1 MNDFPRTRNWRAAP
15 VYEKPK
21 SARLVLARA
30 MGISTDEAGD
40 ALTALIQG
48 GYGIAPRNPTNGM
61 LIAYMEALT
70 PPSNHESVV
79 TAIGKA
85 RVRWQAM
92 LAQGTE
98 MAMSRKRLPAQRI
111 EARSDETAQP
121 AQPEGREP
129 GSEGMRPE
137 RGGIETEQE

>member
-1 MNDFPRTRNWRAAP
+1 
-15 VYEKPK
+15 
-21 SARLVLARA
+21 

-40 ALTALIQG
+40 ALAALIQG
-48 GYGIAPRNPTNGM
+48 GYGVAPRNPTNGM

-70 PPSNHESVV
+70 PPANHESVV

-98 MAMSRKRLPAQRI
+98 MAMSRKRLAASADTHPKGGDVKQAPAPLSG
-111 EARSDETAQP
+111 AVGAAETPKGQHHG
-121 AQPEGREP
+121 Q
-129 GSEGMRPE
+129 
-137 RGGIETEQE
+137 

>member
-1 MNDFPRTRNWRAAP
+1 MSGFPRGRNWRSAP
-15 VYEKPK
+15 VYEKPLA
-21 SARLVLARA
+21 ARLILARA

-70 PPSNHESVV
+70 PPSSHESVV

-98 MAMSRKRLPAQRI
+98 MAMSRKRLPAQGT
-111 EARSDETAQP
+111 EARRAETLQD
-121 AQPEGREP
+121 
-129 GSEGMRPE
+129 GSVHDGPVRDSECAP
-137 RGGIETEQE
+137 